1 MRDHGKNAHIAT
13 YALQF
18 LDNLKMRSSTE
29 NSKKSFLEFTR
40 SWISI
45 VDRGG
50 LIKVND
56 DMFIFCRRIENSV
69 RTVLNLN
76 LIKNYRGEDIREI
89 IEEKLAKDNFINLGW
104 DTISRH
110 LGNKDLSKILKKQI
124 IRKWV
129 DITAK
134 AYVNAYVQTV
144 KRKLNSLSKEKKEK
158 MTVQLSKKAEPAMR
172 KKLT

>member
-1 MRDHGKNAHIAT
+1 MKAVKIVMKDENEKIITTKDINIQLTKEEQQVLYYVAEYIVFSLLQKYKRTRDQGKNAHITT

-18 LDNLKMRSSTE
+18 LDNLKIRSSTE

-69 RTVLNLN
+69 RTVLK
-76 LIKNYRGEDIREI
+76 ITEG
-89 IEEKLAKDNFINLGW
+89 
-104 DTISRH
+104 
-110 LGNKDLSKILKKQI
+110 KILG
-124 IRKWV
+124 R
-129 DITAK
+129 
-134 AYVNAYVQTV
+134 
-144 KRKLNSLSKEKKEK
+144 
-158 MTVQLSKKAEPAMR
+158 
-172 KKLT
+172 